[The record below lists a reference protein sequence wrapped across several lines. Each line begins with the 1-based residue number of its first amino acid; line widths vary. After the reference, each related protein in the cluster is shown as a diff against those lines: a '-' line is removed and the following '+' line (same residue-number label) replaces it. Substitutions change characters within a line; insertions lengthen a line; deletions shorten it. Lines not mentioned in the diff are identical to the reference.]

1 MNEVH
6 ELEPI
11 RVSLDWYLYFL
22 MREDAITSVAV
33 DLTFASDPD
42 AASLRWLT
50 VIRVVIPDPVGGL
63 AFNERAED
71 LDALAERFEEVLA
84 SGGTGLVSRLLR
96 RPRERYRYV
105 GRVTGAGVRKLYFYG
120 TAAVPASAY
129 RKVFADER
137 FDPYETGSADREDPH
152 HETYRDVLHPGG
164 ALHALI
170 NGDAQIEMR
179 KEQGDDLETAR
190 DVDHTLLFPT
200 AADRQ
205 AFLAF
210 MEREDPQRTFAIT
223 APDDDGKD
231 DFLVNVRA
239 RHSVDKLWTNIY
251 VVALTEKAGRFN
263 GKYDGWG
270 ALVMQRP
277 S

>member
-11 RVSLDWYLYFL
+11 RVSLDWYLYFI
-22 MREDAITSVAV
+22 MQEDAITSVAF
-33 DLTFASDPD
+33 DLTFERDPD
-42 AASLRWLT
+42 AASLPWLT
-50 VIRVVIPDPVGGL
+50 VIRIVIPDPVGGL
-63 AFNERAED
+63 AFNEQAVE

-84 SGGTGLVSRLLR
+84 SSGEGFVDRLLR
-96 RPRERYRYV
+96 RPKQRYRYV
-105 GRVTGAGVRKLYFYG
+105 GRVTGGGVRKLYFYG

-129 RKVFADER
+129 RRVFAEER
-137 FDPYETGSADREDPH
+137 FDPYETGSAEREDPH
-152 HETYRDVLHPGG
+152 HEAYRTVLHPGG

-179 KEQGDDLETAR
+179 REQGDDLETAR
-190 DVDHTLLFPT
+190 DVDHTLQFST
-200 AADRQ
+200 AADRR
-205 AFLAF
+205 AFVEF
-210 MEREDPQRTFAIT
+210 MEREDPHRTFAVT
-223 APDDDGKD
+223 VPADDGD
-231 DFLVNVRA
+231 DGFDVNVRA

-251 VVALTEKAGRFN
+251 VVALTEKAERFN

-270 ALVMQRP
+270 AFVIQRP